1 MRKREMESKEET
13 KGEPAE
19 GERGAASWDGVG
31 GGSKKKNEREEKR
44 LSVSG
49 KGIVRVKRA
58 GVPRALRGLLRPEVC
73 ASPLTPFYFWDFRP
87 LGPRWEELPRVPKT
101 GGGDV

>member
-1 MRKREMESKEET
+1 MESKEET

-31 GGSKKKNEREEKR
+31 GGSKKENEREEKR

-49 KGIVRVKRA
+49 K
-58 GVPRALRGLLRPEVC
+58 
-73 ASPLTPFYFWDFRP
+73 
-87 LGPRWEELPRVPKT
+87 
-101 GGGDV
+101 